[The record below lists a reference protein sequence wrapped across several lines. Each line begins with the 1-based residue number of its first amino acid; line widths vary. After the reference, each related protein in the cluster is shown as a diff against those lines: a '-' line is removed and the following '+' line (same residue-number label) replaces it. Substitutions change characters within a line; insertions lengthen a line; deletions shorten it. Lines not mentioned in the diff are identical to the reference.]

1 MYLSFSIQW
10 VLNIDCLIPSLN
22 KYPLSLSIIFHL
34 RDLCEK
40 LCVLCVKEHADKT
53 GPIHKELIHN
63 IEAFLDVSVPPIRI
77 PYWMGLLSVALCEG
91 DACWA
96 AMCLTGWPHYA
107 KA

>member
-10 VLNIDCLIPSLN
+10 VPSIDCLIPLLN

-40 LCVLCVKEHADKT
+40 LCVKEHTDK
-53 GPIHKELIHN
+53 PVLSIKELIHN